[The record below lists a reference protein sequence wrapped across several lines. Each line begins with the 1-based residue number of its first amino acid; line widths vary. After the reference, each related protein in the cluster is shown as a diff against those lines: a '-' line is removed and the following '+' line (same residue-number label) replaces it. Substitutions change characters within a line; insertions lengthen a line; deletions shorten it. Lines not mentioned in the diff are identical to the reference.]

1 MSGNVEL
8 RLDAYLAVEHLS
20 QLGRAITSMRTQ
32 TIARFGN
39 SLTMRTR
46 SALHERGVAHQL
58 QAWKIDQE
66 VHGRSITDDR
76 VRELFRC
83 FWEGELASSRIGTGR
98 YRTADE
104 ARAAILADCLVLYF
118 SLLLHAFQTAQRR
131 AAARGFQARL
141 SPAGHFD

>member
-20 QLGRAITSMRTQ
+20 QLGRTITSMRTQ

-46 SALHERGVAHQL
+46 SALHERGVAQQL
-58 QAWKIDQE
+58 QAWKIDQAE

-76 VRELFRC
+76 VRELPRKLP
-83 FWEGELASSRIGTGR
+83 WQ
-98 YRTADE
+98 
-104 ARAAILADCLVLYF
+104 AAIV
-118 SLLLHAFQTAQRR
+118 T
-131 AAARGFQARL
+131 AAAL
-141 SPAGHFD
+141 SRHKP